1 MNLATLLRAPLR
13 MASETIIKT
22 IDGQEWL
29 EDTAKPL
36 QKAVRDAFVGPGGR
50 ELKNFLH
57 GTWLGHPLHPVLT
70 DIPIG
75 AWTVALALDALE
87 SMSGRKECGSAADL
101 AIGVGLL
108 GAVGSAITGVTDWS
122 EIDGRARKI
131 GLVHGALNVVST
143 TLYAMSLFMRKGRR
157 TRSSGV
163 ALSMLGFA
171 VASSAAYLGGHLT
184 FGEQIGVDH
193 TATADATKPEKFK
206 RVLKADELKENKPTR
221 VEADG
226 VAVLLVKRG
235 DRIFAL
241 TETCPHLGG
250 PLSEGKL
257 VGDAIQCPWHG
268 SELALEDG
276 HVVNGPTAF
285 PARCFDVRVRAGNIE
300 VRAARPDEK

>member
-1 MNLATLLRAPLR
+1 
-13 MASETIIKT
+13 
-22 IDGQEWL
+22 
-29 EDTAKPL
+29 
-36 QKAVRDAFVGPGGR
+36 
-50 ELKNFLH
+50 
-57 GTWLGHPLHPVLT
+57 
-70 DIPIG
+70 
-75 AWTVALALDALE
+75 
-87 SMSGRKECGSAADL
+87 
-101 AIGVGLL
+101 
-108 GAVGSAITGVTDWS
+108 
-122 EIDGRARKI
+122 
-131 GLVHGALNVVST
+131 LVHGLLNVVAT
-143 TLYAMSLFMRKGRR
+143 TLYTTSFFMRKGRG
-157 TRSSGV
+157 TRSKGV
-163 ALSMLGFA
+163 ALSMLGYA

-193 TATADATKPEKFK
+193 TATADSNKPEKFV
-206 RVLKADELKENKPTR
+206 RVMKAEDLRENKPTR

-276 HVVNGPTAF
+276 HVVNGPTTF

-300 VRAARPDEK
+300 VRSP